1 MTLRTGLK
9 TLIGLSVLGIGI
21 AVFLI
26 YTCPFVGQIAFSA
39 GVRQVPMEHSAGE
52 KAHAGQPAGT
62 AEEAHKEKG
71 AEAKDHTQA
80 AAEDRDEHKGFSV
93 HFMMVPNVRSYP
105 VKPMPVVGI
114 DVSPLGIPTLLV
126 VIALSVIILRQR
138 TWSLFGHRVTPQA
151 MGIMLFL
158 ITVWNLVFAAFL
170 LGVEVVQ
177 FREL

>member
-1 MTLRTGLK
+1 MKLRTGLK
-9 TLIGLSVLGIGI
+9 TLSGLAVLGIGLTT
-21 AVFLI
+21 FLI

-52 KAHAGQPAGT
+52 KAHAGRPAGT
-62 AEEAHKEKG
+62 AEEAHTEKG
-71 AEAKDHTQA
+71 GEAKDHAQA
-80 AAEDRDEHKGFSV
+80 AAEPRDEKGFSV

-105 VKPMPVVGI
+105 VKPMTVVGI

-138 TWSLFGHRVTPQA
+138 TWSLFGHRVTPTA